1 LAVVGYGRIT
11 FPTVNWGSELATA
24 QLWNGKASYVNV
36 IEEREEE
43 EHL

>member
-11 FPTVNWGSELATA
+11 FLTVNWGSELATA
-24 QLWNGKASYVNV
+24 QLWHDKAPYVYV
-36 IEEREEE
+36 IEEREKE